1 MGYTA
6 YDRVD
11 LPLPHTM
18 VYRIDFSSDM
28 EDGSQI
34 GQRTVISKIV

>member
-1 MGYTA
+1 MGCTA
-6 YDRVD
+6 YDQVELHLR
-11 LPLPHTM
+11 HTM